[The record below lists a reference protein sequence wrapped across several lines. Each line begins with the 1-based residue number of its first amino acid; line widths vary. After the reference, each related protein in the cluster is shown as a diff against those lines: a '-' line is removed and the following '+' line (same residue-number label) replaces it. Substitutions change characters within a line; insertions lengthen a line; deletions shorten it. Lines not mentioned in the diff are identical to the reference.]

1 MAHIQGK
8 IMKNQQK
15 WLTSKLKGSWV
26 DKDGLL
32 EICIFES
39 LVHFVEK
46 ERGLCDNLDELYKEQ
61 LEKGYVTQETVDLIK
76 TREGLLKHCY
86 DWIKV
91 ERVEI
96 QKLLDSIEDW
106 REYERIEQ
114 ELYDED
120 SAVMKIIIE
129 QRGYLWT

>member
-1 MAHIQGK
+1 
-8 IMKNQQK
+8 MKNRQE
-15 WLTSKLKGSWV
+15 WLTDKLKGDWM

-39 LVHFVEK
+39 LVHYVEK
-46 ERGLCDNLDELYKEQ
+46 EKGLRDIDELYKEE

-76 TREGLLKHCY
+76 SREELLKHCY

-91 ERVEI
+91 DRVEI

-114 ELYDED
+114 ELYNED
-120 SAVMKIIIE
+120 SEVMKIIIE